1 VLRKCFGEEFSVKQT
16 QTAEELLR
24 LLERHHPD
32 LSFLDIRL
40 LLNGV
45 ESRTKDEYRQII
57 RRYWDASSAG
67 PLIVL
72 TPASH
77 LREAVKAVKVG
88 ASNYL
93 TSPIDPAEAAYVA
106 ESLQE
111 FEILK
116 AELSYLRDHFW
127 QDDALETVRTESPL
141 MRAALEKIRRVAP
154 TRTTVL
160 LTGET
165 GVGKSTLAR
174 LIHRHSDRREKQFI
188 SVHCG
193 AIPDELLESELFG
206 HERGAFTGAVRRKLG
221 KFEVADLGTIFLD
234 EVGLLTPAAQ
244 IKLLSVIQERSLQ
257 RVGSERDIQ
266 VDVRIV
272 AATNV
277 DLRQLSQDGS
287 FRRDLYYRLNV
298 FPIEIPPLRERMED
312 LPHLVHVFVDR
323 LSQSQN
329 KLIDGMDPDVLEALR
344 RYHWPGNVRELE
356 NLIERACILEETE
369 RLTAS
374 SFPPD
379 LFSSLDRLEPPDVTL
394 TLNEFR
400 QQGIETLER
409 QYLEA
414 LLTRHRGRL
423 RDSAATAAIG
433 LRQLHKLLTKHGLRD
448 ELRRA
453 RKGGN

>member
-1 VLRKCFGEEFSVKQT
+1 
-16 QTAEELLR
+16 
-24 LLERHHPD
+24 
-32 LSFLDIRL
+32 
-40 LLNGV
+40 
-45 ESRTKDEYRQII
+45 
-57 RRYWDASSAG
+57 
-67 PLIVL
+67 
-72 TPASH
+72 
-77 LREAVKAVKVG
+77 
-88 ASNYL
+88 
-93 TSPIDPAEAAYVA
+93 
-106 ESLQE
+106 
-111 FEILK
+111 
-116 AELSYLRDHFW
+116 
-127 QDDALETVRTESPL
+127 
-141 MRAALEKIRRVAP
+141 
-154 TRTTVL
+154 
-160 LTGET
+160 
-165 GVGKSTLAR
+165 
-174 LIHRHSDRREKQFI
+174 
-188 SVHCG
+188 
-193 AIPDELLESELFG
+193 
-206 HERGAFTGAVRRKLG
+206 
-221 KFEVADLGTIFLD
+221 
-234 EVGLLTPAAQ
+234 
-244 IKLLSVIQERSLQ
+244 
-257 RVGSERDIQ
+257 
-266 VDVRIV
+266 
-272 AATNV
+272 
-277 DLRQLSQDGS
+277 
-287 FRRDLYYRLNV
+287 
-298 FPIEIPPLRERMED
+298 MED